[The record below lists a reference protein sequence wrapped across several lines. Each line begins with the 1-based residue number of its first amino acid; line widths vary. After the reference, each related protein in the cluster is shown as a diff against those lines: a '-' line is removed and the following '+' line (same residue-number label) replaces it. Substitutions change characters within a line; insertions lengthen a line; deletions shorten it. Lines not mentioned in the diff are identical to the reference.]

1 MSHCFKLFALL
12 AIVCISCKNGGP
24 GVEYKVSEWE
34 TVPVQKIPIETLE
47 KNISQY
53 DGQYIETEG
62 NFHEEY
68 NMYSIV
74 PDNFSKSDLLGLW
87 LGLNKGLSISD
98 NDLKNLLN
106 KRIRVRGKID
116 KERKGNLGEF
126 AGSISEVYF
135 IKKLD

>member
-1 MSHCFKLFALL
+1 MSNHLKLIILL
-12 AIVCISCKNGGP
+12 VVAGMSCKNAGSGL
-24 GVEYKVSEWE
+24 EYKVTEWE

-47 KNISQY
+47 KNIAQY

-68 NMYSIV
+68 NMYAIV

-87 LGLNKGLSISD
+87 LGVNKGLSISD
-98 NDLKNLLN
+98 DDLKNLVG

-126 AGSISEVYF
+126 AGSISEVYY
-135 IKKLD
+135 IKKL